1 MVFREVSV
9 VEIREVLRSWLAG
22 AGLRTVAGQ
31 AGVDR
36 KTARRY
42 VEAAVAAGLA
52 RDGGTG
58 QLTDELVG
66 QVAEAVRPVRPGGH
80 GQPWDR
86 LEACHPQIQAW
97 VRQGLTVVKIGVLL
111 ERQGV
116 AVPYR
121 TLHRFCAERCGY
133 GRAAVTTVRVADG
146 EPGAECQL
154 DFGYLGLLADP
165 VSGRQRK
172 VHALIFTACY
182 SRHMFVWLSFT
193 QTLAAFVAGCE
204 AAWVFFGGVFKVL
217 VLDYV
222 PRDIIRVLCPAALCA
237 AGRANRGGG
246 PARGRGEGPG
256 GAGLGHITRSFYE
269 RGCFLYLLAERKL
282 PMLEDY
288 FVKPQT
294 IDRIR
299 ASWIGPE
306 IERYVDWLS
315 EHGYRARNV
324 PRRVP
329 VLVAFGEFA
338 RARGAGTV
346 QDLPGHVEA
355 FVAGRIAR
363 RARARRDGVVSPTMA
378 KEVRGPVEQML
389 TVVLPG
395 FEGTCRRCRKQPFAG
410 VLPGF
415 FEYLVAERGLRPA
428 AVESYRHHL
437 DRFETYLTRVGVEVS
452 EVSPAL
458 LSAFVTERSAA
469 GLAKTT
475 VREGC
480 GVLRVFLRYAHREG
494 VLGRDLSGTVGW
506 PQAYRLATIPRSIT
520 WSEVDRVLGY
530 VDRRTPCGRRDY
542 AILLLLVIYGLRGR
556 EVAALRLDDIDW
568 KRERLAVPERKA
580 GHSTAYPLSPP
591 VGDAIVDYLR
601 HGRPATT
608 DRHLFIRSLAPIRP
622 LGAAAVSA
630 CARRYLLLA
639 GVDVP
644 RPGSHTLRHTCVQ
657 RLVDAEFSLKEIGDF
672 VGHRSPA
679 STEIYAKVAI
689 ESLRQVSLGDGE
701 EVLR

>member
-1 MVFREVSV
+1 
-9 VEIREVLRSWLAG
+9 
-22 AGLRTVAGQ
+22 
-31 AGVDR
+31 
-36 KTARRY
+36 
-42 VEAAVAAGLA
+42 
-52 RDGGTG
+52 
-58 QLTDELVG
+58 
-66 QVAEAVRPVRPGGH
+66 
-80 GQPWDR
+80 
-86 LEACHPQIQAW
+86 
-97 VRQGLTVVKIGVLL
+97 
-111 ERQGV
+111 
-116 AVPYR
+116 
-121 TLHRFCAERCGY
+121 
-133 GRAAVTTVRVADG
+133 
-146 EPGAECQL
+146 
-154 DFGYLGLLADP
+154 
-165 VSGRQRK
+165 
-172 VHALIFTACY
+172 
-182 SRHMFVWLSFT
+182 
-193 QTLAAFVAGCE
+193 
-204 AAWVFFGGVFKVL
+204 
-217 VLDYV
+217 
-222 PRDIIRVLCPAALCA
+222 
-237 AGRANRGGG
+237 
-246 PARGRGEGPG
+246 
-256 GAGLGHITRSFYE
+256 
-269 RGCFLYLLAERKL
+269 
-282 PMLEDY
+282 MLEDY

-389 TVVLPG
+389 AVVLPG
-395 FEGTCRRCRKQPFAG
+395 FEGTGRRRRKQPFAG

-415 FEYLVAERGLRPA
+415 FEYLAAERGLRPA

-480 GVLRVFLRYAHREG
+480 GVLRVFLRYAHRGG

-520 WSEVDRVLGY
+520 WSEVDRVLGC

-591 VGDAIVDYLR
+591 VGDAIVGYLR

-608 DRHLFIRSLAPIRP
+608 GRHLFIRSLAPVRP